1 VPPQVTR
8 RSILV
13 ALASAV
19 LAEIGCAPAEG
30 RPSQTPGQGP
40 AAPPPPP
47 LRAGKAILI
56 LGGTHF
62 LGPPIVETAR
72 AHGHVLTLFNR
83 GKTNSHLF
91 PDVEQLHGDRAGDLA
106 ALRGRRW
113 DAVIDTSGQIPRH
126 VQRSATALREAGQY
140 VFVSS
145 ISAYQPLAKSG
156 ADESAPLVP
165 FTDLD
170 DTRPENYGGHK
181 ALCERVAEEAM
192 PGRVTVVRPTLIVG
206 PGDDTDRFTYW
217 PLRVARGGEMLA
229 PGAPTDPTQIID
241 VRDLAEWL
249 VLVVERGTT
258 GVFNGLGPR
267 ERLGFGAML
276 DACAQAAGASPRIT
290 WADAQFLEQQG
301 VSAWTDMPA
310 WVPPAGEEG
319 GLLQLSNARAVANGL
334 RFRPLVDTARDTLAW
349 FRMLPAE
356 RQAKLRAGLAPEREA
371 AVLAAWHRR

>member
-1 VPPQVTR
+1 
-8 RSILV
+8 LA
-13 ALASAV
+13 ALAGAA
-19 LAEIGCAPAEG
+19 LAEAGCQPAQAPARSPE
-30 RPSQTPGQGP
+30 TPP
-40 AAPPPPP
+40 RTPPG
-47 LRAGKAILI
+47 AGKTILI

-72 AHGHVLTLFNR
+72 AHGHTLTLFNR
-83 GKTNSHLF
+83 GKTNPHLF

-106 ALRGRRW
+106 ALQGRRW

-126 VQRSATALREAGQY
+126 VQRSATVLREAAQY

-145 ISAYQPLAKSG
+145 ISAYQPISRPG

-165 FTDLD
+165 FSDLD

-192 PGRVTVVRPTLIVG
+192 PGRVTIVRPTLIVG

-217 PLRVARGGEMLA
+217 PLRLARGGEVLA
-229 PGAPTDPTQIID
+229 PGAPGDPTQIID
-241 VRDLAEWL
+241 VRDLAEWI
-249 VLVVERGTT
+249 VLVVEKGHK
-258 GVFNGLGPR
+258 GVFNALGPR
-267 ERLGFGAML
+267 ERLGVEAML
-276 DACAQAAGASPRIT
+276 GACAQAAGGSPTLT
-290 WADAQFLEQQG
+290 WVDAKFLEQQG

-319 GLLQLSNARAVANGL
+319 GLLQLSNARAVASGL
-334 RFRPLVDTARDTLAW
+334 RFRPIVDTARDTLAW
-349 FRMLPAE
+349 FHGLPEA
-356 RQAKLRAGLAPEREA
+356 RQAKLRAGITPEREA